1 MFKCLYFFCFLEKD
15 QVWKKAGGIL
25 GTDAWLPLG
34 SSAAGA
40 EDVPSHPTHGQWMAF
55 AISFQQ
61 QRCWAWCL
69 LLSIDSGMQHRY
81 GTQEIRTSRHF
92 NLNTTLLL
100 VLVLPGDVFCISPL
114 LSSTYGEKVCCCFFS
129 GEETLQHRTCLQHP
143 QRNLWAV
150 LCVGF
155 TWDDC
160 DYRMRVWTF
169 LILHL

>member
-1 MFKCLYFFCFLEKD
+1 M
-15 QVWKKAGGIL
+15 

-100 VLVLPGDVFCISPL
+100 VLVLPGDVFCISPHMEKKFVVVSL
-114 LSSTYGEKVCCCFFS
+114 VGKRLSNIELVCSIPRETCELCC
-129 GEETLQHRTCLQHP
+129 
-143 QRNLWAV
+143 V
-150 LCVGF
+150 LDSHGM
-155 TWDDC
+155 TDC
-160 DYRMRVWTF
+160 DYRMRVWIF